1 MSAMATTTQL
11 VAFAA
16 NLILFE
22 YIVILPLQTFKM
34 ISNKQKYCEAGCE
47 VLVKEQ
53 CIDLL
58 FFVNFLRTSPPRERG
73 KHHRTK
79 LGLIGLFIPLIAT
92 RQCKQ
97 AVRPYSQN
105 CSRMRPLSI
114 RSRAASRAIRR
125 HKAGYS
131 RTS

>member
-1 MSAMATTTQL
+1 MPAALIMSAMATKTQL

-58 FFVNFLRTSPPRERG
+58 FFVNFLRTSPAMECG
-73 KHHRTK
+73 KT
-79 LGLIGLFIPLIAT
+79 IA
-92 RQCKQ
+92 QCSFSW
-97 AVRPYSQN
+97 AYSF
-105 CSRMRPLSI
+105 L
-114 RSRAASRAIRR
+114 
-125 HKAGYS
+125 
-131 RTS
+131 